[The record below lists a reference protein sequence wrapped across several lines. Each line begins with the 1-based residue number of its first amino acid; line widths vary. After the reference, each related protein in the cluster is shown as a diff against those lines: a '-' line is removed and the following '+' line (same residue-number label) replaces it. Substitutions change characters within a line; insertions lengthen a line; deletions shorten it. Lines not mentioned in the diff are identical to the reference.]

1 MSEQGDQREA
11 RLAKLKAM
19 QEQGQD
25 PFAETKY
32 ERTHLAETLQEH
44 FEELEGESVTVAGR
58 LMAIREHGKSAFADL
73 ADGSGRVQLFARLN
87 ELGEEPFAQFRD
99 LDLGDIVGARG
110 SLMKTRS
117 GEVSVLLEE
126 FTLLAKSLR
135 PLPEK
140 FHGLTDVETRYR
152 QRYLDLIV
160 NEEVREVFEK
170 RARMIA
176 RLRRSLDERG
186 FVEFSTPSLQPIY
199 GGANAR
205 PFTTHHNALDMRL
218 YMRIAPELYLK
229 RLLVGGFE
237 KVYEIGPMFRNEG
250 VDARHNPEFTML
262 EAYQAYADH
271 EDMMALFEG
280 LVAEL
285 AEEVCG
291 GKTFTYRG
299 NEIDVAPPWRRL
311 PLLDA
316 VEEATGVDFKELASD
331 EEARAACAEL
341 ELGDTEAD
349 TWGALLDKA
358 FDRYV
363 QPELIQP
370 TFVVDYPVAISPLA
384 KSKPD
389 EPDTTFRFEP
399 FIGGEEL
406 GNAFAELNDPLDQRR
421 RFEQQAAA
429 REAGDEEAHPL
440 DEDFV
445 TALEYGMP
453 PAGGMGKGVDRLA
466 MLLLDAA
473 NLREIIAF
481 PLLRARGP
489 G

>member
-1 MSEQGDQREA
+1 MSEQGDQRQA

-19 QEQGQD
+19 QQEGRD

-32 ERTHLAETLQEH
+32 ERTHLAAELQEH
-44 FEELEGESVTVAGR
+44 FQELEGNNITVAGR
-58 LMAIREHGKSAFADL
+58 LMAIRQHGKSAFADL

-87 ELGEEPFAQFRD
+87 ELGEEVFARFLD

-117 GEVSVLLEE
+117 GEVSLLLED

-140 FHGLTDVETRYR
+140 FHGLKDVETRYR

-176 RLRRSLDERG
+176 RLRRSLEERG
-186 FVEFSTPSLQPIY
+186 FVEFSTPILQPIY

-262 EAYQAYADH
+262 EAYQAYADL
-271 EDMMALFEG
+271 EDMMDLFEG
-280 LVAEL
+280 LVVEL
-285 AEEVCG
+285 AEEVCEG
-291 GKTFTYRG
+291 TTFTYRG

-311 PLLDA
+311 PLLAA
-316 VEEATGVDFKELASD
+316 VEEATGVDFRELSGD

-341 ELGDTEAD
+341 DLGLSSTSG
-349 TWGALLDKA
+349 TLTQTTGARCLT
-358 FDRYV
+358 R
-363 QPELIQP
+363 
-370 TFVVDYPVAISPLA
+370 PLTGT
-384 KSKPD
+384 SS
-389 EPDTTFRFEP
+389 RS
-399 FIGGEEL
+399 
-406 GNAFAELNDPLDQRR
+406 
-421 RFEQQAAA
+421 
-429 REAGDEEAHPL
+429 
-440 DEDFV
+440 
-445 TALEYGMP
+445 
-453 PAGGMGKGVDRLA
+453 
-466 MLLLDAA
+466 
-473 NLREIIAF
+473 
-481 PLLRARGP
+481 
-489 G
+489 